1 MRQDAHSFR
10 EERRDLPA
18 PSRRSPAPLPLPR
31 AGPPNLLK
39 GRHAVTAPTK
49 QQSII
54 YQVSMYSALVD
65 IQKGPNLEADLYADI
80 QAALKNA
87 EADIGRWSVAWGPIV
102 VPFDTTSY
110 ALNAM
115 YVAQSEDQPG
125 TYVVGIAGTNP
136 DSLADWLLEDGLVS
150 VQLPWI
156 YGLFEAPDARIS
168 LATGIGL
175 VILQNATPGTGIP
188 GSGTTLLQFVQG
200 LGGKKGTNLIVSGH
214 SLAGALS
221 PTLTLWLQDIRILWD
236 PFSAVTLSTMPTA
249 GPTAGNAAFAAYSN
263 SRISATR
270 FANAIDVVPHAW
282 QASDLAEIP
291 TLYAPNIEPDATI
304 NDLVA
309 GAQKLSA
316 NGDYTQIVNDTGWFP
331 FQVNK
336 AIIHEFAPPLVNFS
350 LQLAWQHTTA
360 YLRYFGVKSSELEGW
375 AGRFQTSFAAAAS
388 AAGTATGAAR
398 TVTAPVGGTPTV
410 IPSGSDPGSADIAGQ
425 VLADLRRAGTPEQQ
439 QQVSIPVDP
448 QRLANSPA
456 GTAG

>member
-1 MRQDAHSFR
+1 
-10 EERRDLPA
+10 
-18 PSRRSPAPLPLPR
+18 
-31 AGPPNLLK
+31 
-39 GRHAVTAPTK
+39 VTTPTK

-65 IQKGPNLEADLYADI
+65 DKKGPNLEAELYADI
-80 QAALKNA
+80 QNALKQA

-136 DSLADWLLEDGLVS
+136 ESLADWLLEDGLVS

-175 VILQNATPGTGIP
+175 VILQNATPGSGIP
-188 GSGTTLLQFVQG
+188 GSGTTLLQFVKG
-200 LGGKKGTNLIVSGH
+200 LGGKQGTNLIISGH

-236 PFSAVTLSTMPTA
+236 PGSAVTLSTMPTA

-263 SRISATR
+263 AKISATR

-291 TLYAPNIEPDATI
+291 TLYAPDIEPDDVI
-304 NDLVA
+304 DGLVA
-309 GAQKLSA
+309 GARKLSA

-336 AIIHEFAPPLVNFS
+336 SLIRAGAPPLVNFG

-360 YLRYFGVKSSELEGW
+360 YLRYFGVKAAELEGW
-375 AGRFQTSFAAAAS
+375 ASRFQAS
-388 AAGTATGAAR
+388 AAAGVATGVAR

-410 IPSGSDPGSADIAGQ
+410 IPSGSDPRSAGIAAQ
-425 VLADLRRAGTPEQQ
+425 VLADLRRNATPEQQ
-439 QQVSIPVDP
+439 QVSVPFDP
-448 QRLANSPA
+448 NSLANSPA
-456 GTAG
+456 GTAR